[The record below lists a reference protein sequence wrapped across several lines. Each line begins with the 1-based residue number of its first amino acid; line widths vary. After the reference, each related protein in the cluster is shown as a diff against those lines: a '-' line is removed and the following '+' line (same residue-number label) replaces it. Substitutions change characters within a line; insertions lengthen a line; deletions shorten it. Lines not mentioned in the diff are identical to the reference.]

1 MDQSKVYFTDFRTYH
16 GESLLHK
23 MERLIKMA
31 GIEQID
37 FEDKF
42 VAVKMHFGEPG
53 NLSFIRP
60 NYAKVICDLVK
71 AKGGKPFLTD
81 CNTLYVG
88 GRKNAIDHLK
98 AAQENGF
105 SPLTTGVPVI
115 IADGLHGFDER
126 LVPIPFENS
135 YVKEAKIGAAIMD
148 ADIVIS
154 LTHFKGH
161 VSAGFGGTIK
171 NIGMGCGSHAGKM
184 EMHTEGTPRVSRK
197 RCVGCGT
204 CVRNCAH
211 EGIKVEDGLAVIQED
226 KCKGCGRCIAVCPK
240 GALHNKFDIAKDVL
254 NYKMAEY
261 SWAVLHDRPS
271 FHITLVQDVSP
282 DCDCEGHN
290 DLPIV
295 PDVGMFAGFDPIALD
310 QACVD
315 AVNRQPIVEESLL
328 GEIAR
333 GEKEE
338 EGFKKIM
345 LESGDGL
352 DYFKMGHP
360 ITHWQSCL
368 EYGEKIGL
376 GTRNYEIVRMK

>member
-1 MDQSKVYFTDFRTYH
+1 MNQSKVYFTDFRTYH

-23 MERLIKMA
+23 MDRLMKMA

-81 CNTLYVG
+81 CNTLYIG

-115 IADGLHGFDER
+115 IADGLRGFDER

-135 YVKEAKIGAAIMD
+135 YVKEAKIGAAVMD
-148 ADIVIS
+148 ADIVIT

-161 VSAGFGGTIK
+161 VSAGFGGVLK
-171 NIGMGCGSHAGKM
+171 NVGI
-184 EMHTEGTPRVSRK
+184 
-197 RCVGCGT
+197 GCGT

-211 EGIKVEDGLAVIQED
+211 EGVRVEDGIAVIQED

-240 GALHNKFDIAKDVL
+240 GAIHNKFDIAKDVL
-254 NYKMAEY
+254 NYKMVEY
-261 SWAVLHDRPS
+261 SWAVLHDRPC
-271 FHITLVQDVSP
+271 FHVTLVQDVSP

-290 DLPIV
+290 DMPIV
-295 PDVGMFAGFDPIALD
+295 PDVGMFASFDPVALD

-338 EGFKKIM
+338 EGFKKIR

-360 ITHWQSCL
+360 VTHWQSLL